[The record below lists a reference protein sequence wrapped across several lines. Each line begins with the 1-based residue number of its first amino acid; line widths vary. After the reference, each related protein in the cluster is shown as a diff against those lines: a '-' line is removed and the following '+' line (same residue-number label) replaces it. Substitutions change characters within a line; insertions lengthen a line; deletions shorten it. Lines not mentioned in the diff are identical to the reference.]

1 MKLIKMYWSL
11 QHSQHKV
18 AGIGMTQPAHLSH
31 GTCSEWLVVTA
42 ASMDL
47 AVSHI
52 AYVGTKNC
60 LCQPPQACSRSGG
73 DDESF

>member
-1 MKLIKMYWSL
+1 MKLIKMHWSL

-31 GTCSEWLVVTA
+31 GARCDWLVVAA

-47 AVSHI
+47 A
-52 AYVGTKNC
+52 
-60 LCQPPQACSRSGG
+60 
-73 DDESF
+73 DESYCLRRHQDLLVSASTGEQ